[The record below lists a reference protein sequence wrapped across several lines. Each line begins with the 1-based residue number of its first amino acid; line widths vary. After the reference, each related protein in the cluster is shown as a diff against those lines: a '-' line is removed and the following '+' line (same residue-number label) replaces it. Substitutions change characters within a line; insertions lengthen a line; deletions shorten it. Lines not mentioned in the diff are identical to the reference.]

1 MIRPTTPIGTFIRNS
16 HGHVHHAKTKPPN
29 TGPNAGARETTIPR
43 IDITRPSLSGPTA
56 CPRMVCPAGIKTPA
70 DRPCATR
77 RTMSSSIFHAIAHRP
92 EVTVKTD
99 NAMSH
104 KRPGPNVWLSH
115 AHDGNET
122 ASASKYPLE
131 THWTRSRLDSRSVAM
146 VSRPIFASEASI
158 PAANAPNTMIHAR
171 RHTGQPMS
179 GVVAY
184 DVCPA
189 DAICRETRARIA
201 VIWLLPSRCGGDA
214 MNAAPSSNRRFLPAC
229 VPESDRGTRRA

>member
-1 MIRPTTPIGTFIRNS
+1 MNPSRSRGVPGAGLPRGTSRSPMIRPTTPIGTFIRNS

-43 IDITRPSLSGPTA
+43 IDIARPSLSGPTA

-131 THWTRSRLDSRSVAM
+131 THWTRSRLESRSVAM

-158 PAANAPNTMIHAR
+158 PAAKAPNR
-171 RHTGQPMS
+171 SEEHTSELQSRGHL
-179 GVVAY
+179 
-184 DVCPA
+184 VC
-189 DAICRETRARIA
+189 R
-201 VIWLLPSRCGGDA
+201 LLLEKKKTNNSHKTIDDQQ
-214 MNAAPSSNRRFLPAC
+214 LK
-229 VPESDRGTRRA
+229 EK